1 LISRILL
8 LNNVVSRFDFD
19 SVHLDACL
27 FVINRFKS
35 AFQLYSHSFSRLFE
49 LVQLI
54 SQCLLNKIKDM
65 QYDDEKLNAKLTAI
79 RHQYRALYVL
89 RYLLDIVEKLEFY
102 IVKKKLTLKLNE
114 LFASKVMSAYLRFF
128 DHNANFTSKTTVC
141 NIHEFIVE
149 TAYILKTDFKAE
161 EELIQKI
168 DDCLNILYVDI
179 IDTLCLASPTEK
191 PSNEAVEA
199 ILKYL
204 SGYSNTHIEFT

>member
-1 LISRILL
+1 M
-8 LNNVVSRFDFD
+8 
-19 SVHLDACL
+19 
-27 FVINRFKS
+27 
-35 AFQLYSHSFSRLFE
+35 FE
-49 LVQLI
+49 LVQLL
-54 SQCLLNKIKDM
+54 SQCLLNKIKDIE
-65 QYDDEKLNAKLTAI
+65 YDDEKLNAKLTAI

-102 IVKKKLTLKLNE
+102 IVKKKLTARLNE

-128 DHNANFTSKTTVC
+128 DENANFTSKTTVC

-149 TAYILKTDFKAE
+149 TAHILKTDFKAE

-199 ILKYL
+199 ILKYV
-204 SGYSNTHIEFT
+204 SGYSNRQIEYA